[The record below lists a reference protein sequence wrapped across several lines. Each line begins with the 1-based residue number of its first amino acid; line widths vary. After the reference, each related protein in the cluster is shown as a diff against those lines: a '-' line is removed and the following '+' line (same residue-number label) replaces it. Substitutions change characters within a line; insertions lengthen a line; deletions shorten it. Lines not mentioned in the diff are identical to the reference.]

1 MTLCQIYFLSF
12 FSVLFWIKCDL
23 SMFLWDS
30 ILQSLHREALWWY
43 MANDWCFLGAVLP
56 APSVPASPDA
66 WISPVL
72 SFIISPLTSPIRT
85 PRSVDVLGHR
95 DNVSHQFASKRTFC
109 LSAVTTVQTYLNTVF
124 YSTAAAQSAFLA
136 LPVPDRTPT
145 APAWTRTHSSG
156 TSEPKAAV
164 LRLLST
170 ANKYIKQQKLFILH
184 YYYYI

>member
-1 MTLCQIYFLSF
+1 MHNIFSLFL
-12 FSVLFWIKCDL
+12 LFWIKCDL
-23 SMFLWDS
+23 SMFLCDS
-30 ILQSLHREALWWY
+30 ILQSLHREELWWNT
-43 MANDWCFLGAVLP
+43 ADDWCFLGAVLP

-85 PRSVDVLGHR
+85 PRSVDVLGHWFSSVCIQE
-95 DNVSHQFASKRTFC
+95 NILFVCCNYSTNIFKYC
-109 LSAVTTVQTYLNTVF
+109 F

-170 ANKYIKQQKLFILH
+170 ANK
-184 YYYYI
+184 